1 LVEREAV
8 VVPEEGL
15 HARPAAQFVKA
26 AKAYKSD
33 IRVIKGDTVANAKS
47 SLNLMTLGAT
57 QGDKLIIRTEGED
70 EEAAADT
77 LAELLSK
84 G

>member
-1 LVEREAV
+1 M
-8 VVPEEGL
+8 VPEEGL

-57 QGDKLIIRTEGED
+57 QGDKLIIRAEGED
-70 EEAAADT
+70 EEAAADA

>member
-1 LVEREAV
+1 MEKEAV
-8 VVPEEGL
+8 VAAKEGL

-26 AKAYKSD
+26 ARGYSSD
-33 IRVIKGDTVANAKS
+33 IKVVKGDTEANAKS

-57 QGDKLIIRTEGED
+57 QGDRLTIRAEGED
-70 EEAAADT
+70 EEAAAEA

>member
-1 LVEREAV
+1 M
-8 VVPEEGL
+8 VPEEGL

-33 IRVIKGDTVANAKS
+33 IKVIKGDTVANAKS

-57 QGDKLIIRTEGED
+57 QGDKLIIRAEGED
-70 EEAAADT
+70 EEAAADA

>member
-1 LVEREAV
+1 LVEREAIV
-8 VVPEEGL
+8 GPEEGL

-26 AKAYKSD
+26 AKAYSSD
-33 IRVIKGDTVANAKS
+33 VRVIKDDTVANAES

-57 QGDKLIIRTEGED
+57 QGDELLIRSEGED
-70 EEAAADT
+70 EEAAAET
-77 LAELLSK
+77 PAELLSR